1 VIAADIARPDSIA
14 SNAQVQR
21 ARRGVDLDRRL
32 SRPGD
37 RDVASSTEN
46 GLDIGDGTANSNS
59 VEQFRGLWHGDRRQ
73 HANDAQR
80 DCDFG
85 DRERVSL
92 VRLTS
97 LGLGS
102 GIAYGVYPLCR

>member
-1 VIAADIARPDSIA
+1 
-14 SNAQVQR
+14 
-21 ARRGVDLDRRL
+21 
-32 SRPGD
+32 
-37 RDVASSTEN
+37 
-46 GLDIGDGTANSNS
+46 
-59 VEQFRGLWHGDRRQ
+59 LWHGDRRQ